1 MKKIISGCITL
12 SMVCCLACGITSMA
26 EEQNA
31 LERIQES
38 GKLVMATDAAWPP
51 FEFMEGEDVVGVD
64 VAIAQDI
71 ADALG
76 VELEVI
82 NVAFDSL
89 SMYLENQEADIA
101 IAAITVTEDRQ
112 EVMEFSE
119 PYTDTYQYIVV
130 KEDDDNVQTIEDLAG
145 YIIGVHLG
153 TTGDFLAS
161 DEVNMGVLAGT
172 GASVQQY
179 KDLTVAALGLN
190 AGDVQAIVCDRLLAE
205 NLCEVNDGLKC
216 FEAVYEDGSSTN
228 EQYAIAAN
236 KGETELIDAINE
248 IIGPMKED
256 GTIDQYIL
264 DYTERASLAEDEDAE
279 ETTEAAADE
288 TEAAEETEAAADETE
303 AAEETEAAA
312 EETEAAA
319 EDTTEAV
326 E

>member
-1 MKKIISGCITL
+1 M
-12 SMVCCLACGITSMA
+12 
-26 EEQNA
+26 
-31 LERIQES
+31 
-38 GKLVMATDAAWPP
+38 
-51 FEFMEGEDVVGVD
+51 VGVD

-319 EDTTEAV
+319 EDTTEAA